1 MTGGADSKL
10 STVARHTAE
19 RISSQTVV
27 VGLLFLFSALF
38 SLDLGISNMV
48 QTLLFELPN
57 SRTQELEGNLV
68 DWIHMLSLF
77 TLILADRIGLSLMS
91 RACFDPRAAPE

>member
-1 MTGGADSKL
+1 MTGGADANV

-27 VGLLFLFSALF
+27 IGILFLFSAFF
-38 SLDLGISNMV
+38 SLDFGISNMV
-48 QTLLFELPN
+48 QKLLFELPN

-68 DWIHMLSLF
+68 D
-77 TLILADRIGLSLMS
+77 
-91 RACFDPRAAPE
+91 